1 MNSPTTYRVVG
12 VRANGEESIVS
23 HHLSIEAA
31 ERVVR
36 MIRLGSPLQEV
47 RIESEQVDK
56 SERDGESPNIH
67 KLPENADLTSESD

>member
-1 MNSPTTYRVVG
+1 MNPATTYRVVG

-31 ERVVR
+31 ERIVR

-47 RIESEQVDK
+47 RIESEHDDK
-56 SERDGESPNIH
+56 SPNVRE
-67 KLPENADLTSESD
+67 LPD